1 MHPIP
6 PSPTPPLPALHS
18 PTKRT
23 LRLLT
28 LALAY
33 FITGKLGLLLS
44 TPPGY
49 ATIIWPP
56 SGIAIG
62 ALLLFGADLWPGV
75 FLGSFVLNGLV
86 GHAWSTTGG
95 FALTPT
101 LIAAGIAAGSTLQAL
116 GVRLLIQRWMRL
128 PVELS
133 NTKDVALLLT
143 LCGPVGCLIAA
154 TCGVFTLAAAGALP
168 MDKILH
174 NWLTWWSGDLFGVC
188 VFLPLMLVLP
198 GAPSRLRWKG
208 EGLGGLPVAGLLI
221 LLLSLG
227 VTFYA
232 WKMVA
237 HYVYERNVAEF
248 TALAQESET
257 ALLHRIDSYQHVL
270 LGGVGFFQAAGA
282 VSRAQWRT
290 YVDAI
295 DIQRNY
301 PGINGIGWIAEVQ
314 PQHIQDFTESMR
326 RQGTPDFAEHP
337 ATTIP
342 DHFIISYIE
351 PVEVNRE
358 AVGLNIA
365 FEKNRYTAA
374 LVSRSTGV
382 PVITKPIALVQAH
395 TRGPGFLMLVP
406 IYDNVTRADASA
418 TRASPAE
425 SSTATRAPTT
435 SQLPASA
442 HLPTTARLLTTSNPP
457 ATIQLPA
464 TSNPPTAAQLPTTW
478 HPPTAVQLPT
488 TSNLPTAAQL
498 PTTSHP
504 TTSFRGWVYAAF
516 VASNFLEGLTNS
528 QSHAL
533 HMQVYDEDQ
542 SDNLIYDS
550 RASAPTLESAF
561 SVRKVLNVGHRHWV
575 VTWQSTPEFETAI
588 RGAEPALVL
597 ASGVL
602 LTFALGGILMVLAR
616 RAETVAQQ
624 VRQKTQQLLENEER
638 YQTLVDAVTD
648 YAIYRLDADGCVRS
662 WNTGAHKLKGYL
674 PEEIIGRHFRQFYAE
689 EDRASGEP
697 ERLLAAAAAAGYH
710 AGEGWWV
717 RKDGRRFWA
726 TFVVY
731 ALRNAENQLIGFANV
746 VRDTTQKR
754 EVEQLKSEFISTV
767 SHELRTPLTSIRGS
781 LGLIEAGAAGKLTDK
796 AQGLIRIAHHNS
808 ERLVRIINDIL
819 DIEKIESGKLTLN
832 LQSIDVAP
840 FLQHALEV
848 HQAYGQKYQ
857 VQFVLDPFHDTLH
870 ISADPDRLQQVM
882 ANLLSN
888 AAKFSPTGAEVR
900 VRAKPEPTRVRF
912 EVEDHGSGIPEE
924 FRSRIFGKFAQA
936 DGSASRRFEGT
947 GLGLSIT
954 RQLVLAMGGTIGFNS
969 VEGQGTTFHF
979 DLPRLQSVPTS
990 AQPSAAA
997 STTSAGAVAPTE
1009 RVVPAERG
1017 TPTLTAT
1024 STLNGIPKASP
1035 PPAAPTDS
1043 SSPLPIILHVED
1055 DEDLSHFL
1063 STALASRAVVVPAP
1077 TLQAAQQLL
1086 STQPFSLLVL
1096 DLGLP
1101 DGHGLTLLEEAPYLH
1116 PQPLPIII
1124 LSVTEV
1130 SHDIQQRVTAAI
1142 VKSRMSESR
1151 IAEIILS
1158 ALPGS
1163 SASKVA

>member
-1 MHPIP
+1 MHPMP
-6 PSPTPPLPALHS
+6 PSPTPPPPALHS

-23 LRLLT
+23 LSALT

-326 RQGTPDFAEHP
+326 RQGAPDFAEHP
-337 ATTIP
+337 ATTNP

-358 AVGLNIA
+358 AVGLNIS

-406 IYDNVTRADASA
+406 IYDNVSRADASA

-425 SSTATRAPTT
+425 SSTTTRAPTT
-435 SQLPASA
+435 SP
-442 HLPTTARLLTTSNPP
+442 LPTTP
-457 ATIQLPA
+457 
-464 TSNPPTAAQLPTTW
+464 
-478 HPPTAVQLPT
+478 
-488 TSNLPTAAQL
+488 
-498 PTTSHP
+498 
-504 TTSFRGWVYAAF
+504 FRGWVYAAF
-516 VASNFLEGLTNS
+516 VAQSFLEGLTNS

-542 SDNLIYDS
+542 SDTLIYDS

-561 SVRKVLNVGHRHWV
+561 NVRKVLNVGHRHWV

-888 AAKFSPTGAEVR
+888 AAKFSPAGAEVR

-997 STTSAGAVAPTE
+997 SATSAGAVAPTE
-1009 RVVPAERG
+1009 RVIPAERG
-1017 TPTLTAT
+1017 TPTLSAT
-1024 STLNGIPKASP
+1024 STLNGIPKTSP
-1035 PPAAPTDS
+1035 PPAAPADS
-1043 SSPLPIILHVED
+1043 SPPLPIILHVED

-1130 SHDIQQRVTAAI
+1130 SHDVQQRVTAAI
-1142 VKSRMSESR
+1142 VKSRVSESR